1 MKTVPVGLLLV
12 IVGFTVFQEEE
23 ETETEEQPLGL

>member
-12 IVGFTVFQEEE
+12 IVGFTVFQEE
-23 ETETEEQPLGL
+23 TETEEQPLDL